1 MWVRLNLTGKKEG
14 YIEWQNWRKV
24 DYSMI
29 ILLTM
34 CNSHVKVNVH
44 ARCGHYNRD
53 DDLVHTPSWLLI
65 PHAWCQA
72 TEVSKLLPLQ
82 LCVCVAN
89 VLPVYSSYHFLK
101 LG

>member
-44 ARCGHYNRD
+44 ARCGHCNRD

-65 PHAWCQA
+65 HHECGAR
-72 TEVSKLLPLQ
+72 LLKFQ
-82 LCVCVAN
+82 SSVCVAN
-89 VLPVYSSYHFLK
+89 VLPVHSSYHFLK